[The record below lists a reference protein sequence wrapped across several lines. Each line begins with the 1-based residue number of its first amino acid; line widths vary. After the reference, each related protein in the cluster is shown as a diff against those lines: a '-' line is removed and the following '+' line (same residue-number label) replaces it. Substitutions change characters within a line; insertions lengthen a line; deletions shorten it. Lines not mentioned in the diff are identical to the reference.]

1 MININRWVGYVSI
14 SIVMIFGVLMVSGMV
29 GDFALSTRLAIG
41 GLVLLYVLMR
51 LMHML
56 YIRRKRSERDSFRA

>member
-29 GDFALSTRLAIG
+29 GDFDISTRLAIG
-41 GLVLLYVLMR
+41 GLVLLDSIKSREHCVLR
-51 LMHML
+51 G
-56 YIRRKRSERDSFRA
+56 EADDQ